1 MNDIDKKNRRTGFLV
16 LGIVIG
22 MIALTASSVKLYEL
36 YCRMTGFGGQAFQ
49 VDDKSNVVL
58 NREVKIRFNTDV
70 NENLPWDFKADQEP
84 VTVKLGQEAAVS
96 YSALNQGKQ
105 AAAGTAIYNVD
116 PPAAGKY
123 FHKTQC
129 FCFDYQLIGPSET
142 AHFPVVFYVDPALD
156 KDPQLKD
163 LKTITLS
170 YSFFKADSPE
180 LEKALEDFYNRGNS
194 GTSSVKIQ

>member
-1 MNDIDKKNRRTGFLV
+1 MQDLAQKNRRTGLLV

-36 YCRMTGFGGQAFQ
+36 YCRITGFGGQAFQ
-49 VDDKSNVVL
+49 VDEKSDIVL
-58 NREVKIRFNTDV
+58 NREVKVRFNTDV
-70 NENLPWDFKADQEP
+70 SSNLPWDFKADQEP
-84 VTVKLGQEAAVS
+84 VVIKLGQEAAVS
-96 YSALNQGKQ
+96 YSASNQGDK

-129 FCFDYQLIGPSET
+129 FCFDYQLIAPHET
-142 AHFPVVFYVDPALD
+142 AHFPVVFYVDPELD

-163 LKTITLS
+163 LKSITLS

-180 LEKALEDFYNRGNS
+180 LEKALEDFYNQGNS